1 MSAAALVKM
10 EILDHLRNHPDELEP
25 GLLLLKADL
34 EVGAGIPVDLLA
46 ADATGRPCL
55 VFAGP
60 EESDALLLALLDGMA
75 WAAAARPFFERLR
88 EPRLDAA
95 APARAFLVVP
105 AIADRLRQRI
115 SSLGGFDLTLAR
127 LEVWREG
134 GSRRLACIRE
144 ARPLSTPAA
153 TSLDPSLRPM
163 WEEGIASLRRLD
175 PELEITLLD
184 RHAEARH
191 AGSLV
196 AVLGVRPDR
205 MRGLVPEEFEEDVRD
220 RRSLHRFLDAALGR
234 LLRLTVDGTAPT
246 PVPTPAA
253 AVLTEEE
260 LGELTR

>member
-1 MSAAALVKM
+1 MSGAALVKM
-10 EILDHLRNHPDELEP
+10 EILEHLRNHPDELEP

-34 EVGAGIPVDLLA
+34 EVGDGIPVDLLA

-55 VFAGP
+55 VFVGP

-75 WAAAARPFFERLR
+75 WAASARPFFERLR

-115 SSLGGFDLTLAR
+115 ASLGGFDLTLAR
-127 LEVWREG
+127 LEAWREG

-144 ARPLSTPAA
+144 ARPHSPAVA
-153 TSLDPSLRPM
+153 ASIDPALRPT
-163 WEEGIASLRRLD
+163 WEEGISSLRRLD

-196 AVLGVRPDR
+196 GVLGVRPDR
-205 MRGLVPEEFEEDVRD
+205 LRGIVPEEFEEDVRD

-234 LLRLTVDGTAPT
+234 LLRLTVDGTAPAAG
-246 PVPTPAA
+246 PLAPAA
-253 AVLTEEE
+253 ILTEEE